1 MEQLQGGNPICFLG
15 QKLLDEWKKI
25 EQKIKQGVDSI
36 QVRYCVCVCLWG
48 GERGECRKMERWG
61 GAHFDSFKV
70 DAQTSSFL
78 FNTQGEVSMFLIC
91 GRTWTA

>member
-1 MEQLQGGNPICFLG
+1 MEKLKGDDRICFLG

-25 EQKIKQGVDSI
+25 EQHVDSI
-36 QVRYCVCVCLWG
+36 NVRYCVCVCLRGGKG
-48 GERGECRKMERWG
+48 GECGKMGRWG

-78 FNTQGEVSMFLIC
+78 FNTQGEVSMFFYWWALVDSMKV
-91 GRTWTA
+91 